1 MEPRHI
7 LIVEDEHALG
17 TALSFAV
24 RRIGHLPTLA
34 ATGAAALQHL
44 SREAPALVVL
54 DIGLPDMSGL
64 EVVRHLRQSHPA
76 LPVLMVTA
84 HGTLD
89 HAIAA
94 RQHGATDYLVKPL
107 DLRQFEQAVH
117 SLLSKPGMLPTAAP
131 LTTEE
136 PPTVTLI
143 GTAPSLRE
151 VFTGIARACVS
162 DAPVLLSGETGT
174 GKSLAAKLI
183 HSHGKQSAQPLKAVA
198 AGVFPESPCTALLE
212 DVTSLPTNL
221 QMELAARIGEPNGV
235 RWIASTTLE
244 PRAAMERGLLRA
256 ELYYAFSPL
265 HISLP
270 PLKERTGDIAA
281 LACYFLGVKQSTST
295 VSDAALAA
303 LEAFDWPGNVRQL
316 RQVLLLAAD
325 LADSGVIYPSHLP
338 PEIAAMS
345 GSMHSSNELESTL
358 NRWLTR
364 RAQDLSYDHLMDE
377 LEAVVL
383 RQLLARHDGKPTH
396 LAAALQMN
404 RATLRQKLRRL
415 GLGGSE

>member
-1 MEPRHI
+1 MEPKHI

-17 TALSFAV
+17 TALGFAV

-34 ATGAAALQHL
+34 ATGAAALRHI
-44 SREAPALVVL
+44 SCEAPALVVL

-84 HGTLD
+84 HGTLH

-94 RQHGATDYLVKPL
+94 RQHGATEYLVKPL
-107 DLRQFEQAVH
+107 DLRQFEQTVH
-117 SLLSKPGMLPTAAP
+117 SLLSKPGSLPTPAP

-151 VFTGIARACVS
+151 VFTGIARACAS
-162 DAPVLLSGETGT
+162 DNPVLLSGETGT

-183 HSHGKQSAQPLKAVA
+183 HSHGKQSAMPLNV
-198 AGVFPESPCTALLE
+198 VTSDVLPESPCTALLE
-212 DVTSLPTNL
+212 DVTSLPANL
-221 QMELAARIGEPNGV
+221 QMELATRMAEPDGI
-235 RWIASTTLE
+235 RWIASTSLE
-244 PRAAMERGLLRA
+244 PRAAMECGLLRA

-281 LACYFLGVKQSTST
+281 LACYFLDVKQSTST
-295 VSDAALAA
+295 VSDAALTA

-325 LADSGVIYPSHLP
+325 LADGGIIYPSHLP
-338 PEIAAMS
+338 PEIGTRSAPV
-345 GSMHSSNELESTL
+345 HSSTELESTL
-358 NRWLTR
+358 NRWLTS
-364 RAQDLSYDHLMDE
+364 RAPDLSYDQLMDE
-377 LEAVVL
+377 LETVVL

-415 GLGGSE
+415 GLGGGE